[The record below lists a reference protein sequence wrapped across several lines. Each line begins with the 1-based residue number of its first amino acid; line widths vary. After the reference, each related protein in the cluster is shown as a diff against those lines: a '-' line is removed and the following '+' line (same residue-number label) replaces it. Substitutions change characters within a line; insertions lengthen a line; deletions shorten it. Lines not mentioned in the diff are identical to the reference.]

1 MASASSSSA
10 KNLFCESKRR
20 LADRVTGNV
29 NSAAS
34 VARQIVRGSRS
45 NEVSKKNNSINQ
57 TIDLNVLL
65 FRLQLLL
72 HAAKNFAQQESTI
85 ENSYQNLKKMELL
98 RQHMGYQCESIVEN
112 SKKLEYLKEQVEA
125 MER

>member
-10 KNLFCESKRR
+10 KNLFSESKRR

-45 NEVSKKNNSINQ
+45 NEVSTNNQSTHWLPIKR
-57 TIDLNVLL
+57 VP
-65 FRLQLLL
+65 FHLQLLL
-72 HAAKNFAQQESTI
+72 HAAKNFAQQDSTI